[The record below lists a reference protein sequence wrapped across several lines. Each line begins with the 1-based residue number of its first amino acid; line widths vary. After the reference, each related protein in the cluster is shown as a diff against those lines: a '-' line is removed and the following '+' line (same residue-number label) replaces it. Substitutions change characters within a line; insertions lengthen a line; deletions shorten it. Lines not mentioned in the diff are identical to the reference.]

1 MHVILNLEDRMPIVS
16 MFRGIK
22 IMMFYNDHMPPHFHA
37 EYAEFRCIVDILSG
51 CVIQG
56 SLPSRQ
62 LKLVLAWSVI
72 HQDELMQN
80 WELAKAQSP
89 LVFIDAL

>member
-1 MHVILNLEDRMPIVS
+1 MPVVS
-16 MFRGIK
+16 VFRGIK
-22 IMMFYNDHMPPHFHA
+22 VMMYYNDHMPPHFHA
-37 EYAEFRCIVDILSG
+37 EYFGYNCIFDILEG
-51 CVIQG
+51 CVIRG

-80 WELAKAQSP
+80 WELAKTQSP
-89 LVFIDAL
+89 LVLIEPL